1 MLEAM
6 LKEGEAHMNKAI
18 EAVKHGLDSLR
29 TGRASTRLLDGV
41 HVPLYGTDNPINQ
54 IATVSTPDAHSIM
67 IQPWDKGALGAIEK
81 AILQANLGLT
91 PGNDGQV
98 IRLNIPP
105 MTEQTR
111 KDMVKRAHA
120 LAEEGRVATRNVRR
134 HLNDDVKKIEKN
146 KEIPED
152 DAKKATEKVQKAT
165 DATIAKIDA
174 LLAAKEK
181 EIMTV

>member
-1 MLEAM
+1 M
-6 LKEGEAHMNKAI
+6 LKEGEDHMSKAV

-29 TGRASTRLLDGV
+29 TGRASTRLLDALR
-41 HVPLYGTDNPINQ
+41 VPLYGVDNPINQ

-91 PGNDGQV
+91 PNTDGQV

-120 LAEEGRVATRNVRR
+120 LAEEGRIATRNVRH
-134 HLNDDVKKIEKN
+134 HLNDDVKKREKS
-146 KEIPED
+146 KEIAED
-152 DAKKATEKVQKAT
+152 DAKKTTEKVQKAT